1 MDYYKGDPEDGY
13 VSYVWTDYLSSKKL
27 VTLRNA
33 LEKDVREKLNIPFYM
48 ARPVYNEHSMGQ
60 GNQLPEHI
68 LKSTKEKNMSKE
80 KK

>member
-1 MDYYKGDPEDGY
+1 M
-13 VSYVWTDYLSSKKL
+13 
-27 VTLRNA
+27 
-33 LEKDVREKLNIPFYM
+33 REKLNIPFYM